1 MDCNKYHIV
10 DLCRFEQNTL
20 VNKDQS
26 AAGEICERK
35 RVVILQATACSPVL
49 FLIFDLT
56 RYQRKNFRPKGEG
69 ESGHGLTDILAFELS
84 A

>member
-1 MDCNKYHIV
+1 MSVRTD
-10 DLCRFEQNTL
+10 TL

-26 AAGEICERK
+26 AADDICERK
-35 RVVILQATACSPVL
+35 RVVILQATACSSVL

-56 RYQRKNFRPKGEG
+56 RYQRKNARLKGKG
-69 ESGHGLTDILAFELS
+69 ESGHGLTDIFVFELS